1 MGLKEKCHTLAAE
14 AICQYLLTG
23 DVPRRNIITK
33 HTLMI
38 HGRIAALLT
47 QMLKKG
53 ALTKRPRP
61 KNP

>member
-14 AICQYLLTG
+14 AICQFLLTG

-38 HGRIAALLT
+38 HGRIEALLT

-53 ALTKRPRP
+53 SFD
-61 KNP
+61 